1 MASGRISFFCG
12 RPCRPRRC
20 CLEATFDVERLRR
33 YQPCSADQVVRE
45 VVDKEY
51 VIDTNANLDERLR
64 RRRHIDQED
73 FLLTRCLLRLGR
85 WPRGKQRAILR
96 GRQHADLTLRY
107 TVQLGCWGKNGAE
120 PAQVTVI
127 HHFEIL
133 ADGG

>member
-12 RPCRPRRC
+12 RPCCPRRC

-64 RRRHIDQED
+64 RRRNIDQEN
-73 FLLTRCLLRLGR
+73 FLLTRRILRLGR
-85 WPRGKQRAILR
+85 WTRGKQPTILG
-96 GRQHADLTLRY
+96 GRQHAALTLLN
-107 TVQLGCWGKNGAE
+107 TLQLGCRGKNGVE
-120 PAQVTVI
+120 PA
-127 HHFEIL
+127 E
-133 ADGG
+133 G